1 MKNKFKHYFIISA
14 LFFNSFLFSQNN
26 KIGKVIIEKYI
37 NSNDKVIQS
46 ITDSELEFLNKREHD
61 IIIRN
66 DSDSVSLK
74 SDKNGLFKIPKKYFD
89 SCSIVVNNNFKE
101 LREEFVFID
110 SFKESDTIELKISDF
125 HISNKI
131 DSTKSPNFYVK
142 YNIFQA
148 EKDFLNKKRR
158 YLMIVSSSYS
168 PKFLKEIDSKSKKYE
183 FEIEYLE
190 DIKGTLSEL
199 RIIYRYNKR
208 MFELLGIKD

>member
-1 MKNKFKHYFIISA
+1 MKKRFKHYFIIPV

-46 ITDSELEFLNKREHD
+46 TTDSELEFLNKREHD

-66 DSDSVSLK
+66 NSDSIFLK

-101 LREEFVFID
+101 LKEVFVFID
-110 SFKESDTIELKISDF
+110 SFKETDTIELKISDF

-131 DSTKSPNFYVK
+131 D
-142 YNIFQA
+142 
-148 EKDFLNKKRR
+148 
-158 YLMIVSSSYS
+158 
-168 PKFLKEIDSKSKKYE
+168 
-183 FEIEYLE
+183 
-190 DIKGTLSEL
+190 
-199 RIIYRYNKR
+199 
-208 MFELLGIKD
+208 